1 MVFSEVS
8 IIHWSENSMSYVA
21 LYRKFRPDNFDDVKG
36 QDHIVTTLR
45 NQLLHDRVGHAY
57 LFCGTRGT
65 GKTTMAKL
73 MAKAVNCEHPVNGNP
88 CGECE
93 SCQSIASGNSLNVI
107 EIDAASNNGVDN
119 VRQINSAV
127 QYSPSQGKYLVYI
140 IDEVHMMTSSAF
152 NALLKTIEEPPEYVI
167 FILATTEDYKVPVT
181 IRSRCQRYDFRRI
194 TVDTIAGRINHI
206 LEEEGLKATPEAV
219 RYIARAADGS
229 MRDGLSILDECVSAS
244 IGKTL
249 DLDSVLKI
257 VGAVDIDIYVKLME
271 AIRDD
276 KADQVLDII
285 NDAVWQGKD
294 LTVFTDNFIWFLR
307 NMLFIKVSPQVAGE
321 LDITSENVEIIK
333 KLGESFTVD
342 TLSRYIDL
350 LQELSVNIRYSTI
363 KRVSLEMTIIRMMR
377 PESDTDLS
385 SVLSRLD
392 LLEAGRASAPAV
404 TDGESS
410 GAGNYEGGPG
420 FSKEETVE
428 IIHREI
434 EKAINIRM
442 AGMPAVQTQ
451 RSEKPKKRLTL
462 EEEARLVEEEIRNSY
477 PEATAEELI
486 KLGKNWKNEIR
497 PNLPGPH
504 NEYLQGSVVVAGE
517 SIDGE
522 FPKLK
527 ILLKRVEGVDIIL
540 DYYKTGRGAENMN
553 DILGD
558 MIKRK
563 VQTEYEIQGGE
574 VLNVTD
580 EMRVLNKLNFDNI
593 EIKD

>member
-1 MVFSEVS
+1 
-8 IIHWSENSMSYVA
+8 MSYVA

-206 LEEEGLKATPEAV
+206 LEEEGLEATPEAV

-385 SVLSRLD
+385 SVLNRLD
-392 LLEAGRASAPAV
+392 LLEAGRASAPSV
-404 TDGESS
+404 TDGEVA

-497 PNLPGPH
+497 PSLPGPH

-558 MIKRK
+558 MMKRK

>member
-1 MVFSEVS
+1 
-8 IIHWSENSMSYVA
+8 MSYVA

-206 LEEEGLKATPEAV
+206 LEEEGLEATPEAV

-333 KLGESFTVD
+333 KLGDSFTVD

-363 KRVSLEMTIIRMMR
+363 KRVSLEMTVIRMMR

-392 LLEAGRASAPAV
+392 LLEAGRGAGNVSAPAGAGAAS
-404 TDGESS
+404 GESGGGS
-410 GAGNYEGGPG
+410 YDEGASG
-420 FSKEETVE
+420 FSREETVD
-428 IIHREI
+428 IIRREI
-434 EKAINIRM
+434 DKAFNIRM
-442 AGMPAVQTQ
+442 AGMPAVQSQ
-451 RSEKPKKRLTL
+451 RTDKPKKRLTL

-497 PNLPGPH
+497 PKLPGPH
-504 NEYLQGSVVVAGE
+504 NEYLAGSIVVAGE
-517 SIDGE
+517 SVDGE

-527 ILLKRVEGVDIIL
+527 ILLNRTAGVDIIL
-540 DYYKTGRGAENMN
+540 DYYQTGRGAENMN

-563 VQTEYEIQGGE
+563 VRTEYDIQGGE

-593 EIKD
+593 EIRD

>member
-1 MVFSEVS
+1 
-8 IIHWSENSMSYVA
+8 MSYVA

-206 LEEEGLKATPEAV
+206 LEEEGLEATPEAV

-404 TDGESS
+404 TDGEAS

>member
-1 MVFSEVS
+1 
-8 IIHWSENSMSYVA
+8 MSYVA

-206 LEEEGLKATPEAV
+206 LEEEGLEATPEAV

-392 LLEAGRASAPAV
+392 LLESGRASAPAV

>member
-1 MVFSEVS
+1 
-8 IIHWSENSMSYVA
+8 MSYVA

-206 LEEEGLKATPEAV
+206 LEEEGLEATPEAV

-385 SVLSRLD
+385 SVLNRLD

-404 TDGESS
+404 TDGEAL

-593 EIKD
+593 EIRD

>member
-1 MVFSEVS
+1 
-8 IIHWSENSMSYVA
+8 MSYVA

-486 KLGKNWKNEIR
+486 KLGKNWKNDIR